1 MITVEVNK
9 QQEEKPKDI
18 LFQGNYVIASNGQ
31 LVLVIGDGHIDD
43 VFEGVAIK
51 SPYESG
57 EGHHSTEFAK
67 SAFTQF
73 TGTIT
78 ITSK

>member
-9 QQEEKPKDI
+9 QDQSDDI
-18 LFQGNYVIASNGQ
+18 FFKGNYVIASNGQ

-57 EGHHSTEFAK
+57 EGHHSTGFAK